1 MRNEL
6 IKRKKWFQ
14 RNGKLLLSLV
24 VIVVLIFTVFI
35 SLTFGHLG
43 DLGKAYAE
51 PQLYNGALK
60 LAQQN
65 MEVIDLLGQLE
76 SIGKIAILEGN
87 VEYNNENS
95 QVDLSV
101 IVVGSKGKATM
112 QVIANRINKAWEYK
126 KITIRIKNPR
136 EKRGIIIVK

>member
-1 MRNEL
+1 MSNEL
-6 IKRKKWFQ
+6 IERKKWFQ

-24 VIVVLIFTVFI
+24 VIAVLTFTLFI
-35 SLTFGHLG
+35 SFMFGHLG

-65 MEVIDLLGQLE
+65 KQVIELLGQLE

-87 VEYNNENS
+87 VEYNNDNS

-101 IVVGSKGKATM
+101 RVIGSKGKANM
-112 QVIANRINKAWEYK
+112 HVIANRINKAWEYK
-126 KITIRIKNPR
+126 KISIRIKNPP
-136 EKRGIIIVK
+136 EKRGIITVK